1 MKLTELTINGIGGIK
16 SLYVKFRPDMNIICG
31 PNGVGKSTLLLAA
44 SFPFLHGYTNRI
56 KRNVTSETGS
66 VSLIIED
73 NSVNFNSVL
82 DVNVH

>member
-44 SFPFLHGYTNRI
+44 SFP
-56 KRNVTSETGS
+56 
-66 VSLIIED
+66 
-73 NSVNFNSVL
+73 
-82 DVNVH
+82 